1 MVETTRRRMNSPFM
15 LGDHS
20 VYSEKQSVI
29 VDILHGVQ
37 PWANGPKIPDA
48 ARVSGE
54 VISNEEKKRDRQENK
69 IE

>member
-1 MVETTRRRMNSPFM
+1 MS
-15 LGDHS
+15 L
-20 VYSEKQSVI
+20 

-54 VISNEEKKRDRQENK
+54 VISNEKKKRERKENK